1 MTIGGD
7 IDAESGRIF
16 VARSTGNLSALHDK
30 TAPLAQSPDPAT
42 VLWKQTFFVN
52 KYENC
57 NSKVKAMIKNS
68 FVQFIN
74 MVK

>member
-7 IDAESGRIF
+7 IHAESERII
-16 VARSTGNLSALHDK
+16 VAEEHWIIFPALHDK

-42 VLWKQTFFVN
+42 VLWKQPFFVN

-57 NSKVKAMIKNS
+57 ISTCPLSEAGQATQK
-68 FVQFIN
+68 
-74 MVK
+74 